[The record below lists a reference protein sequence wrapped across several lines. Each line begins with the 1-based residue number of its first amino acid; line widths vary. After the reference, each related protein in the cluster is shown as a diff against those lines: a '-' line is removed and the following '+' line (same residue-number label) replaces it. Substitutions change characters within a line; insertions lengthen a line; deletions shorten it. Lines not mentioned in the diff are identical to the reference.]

1 MSSKAFEPDKLTVE
15 DLFRAKE
22 QWRKEQAKLPFE
34 MKIEIVKTLQSVATQ
49 MQKSNQETKD
59 DEK

>member
-1 MSSKAFEPDKLTVE
+1 VSSKTFDPDKITVE

-34 MKIEIVKTLQSVATQ
+34 KKIEILKTLQSVAIQ
-49 MQKSNQETKD
+49 MQKSERKPKNS
-59 DEK
+59 EK